1 MKEIKADKT
10 EKNRRKQTNISTA
23 LNASLMSIKA
33 GSGQHFEGSGKETI
47 PQ

>member
-1 MKEIKADKT
+1 MKEIKQIKQ
-10 EKNRRKQTNISTA
+10 KNRKKTNISTA